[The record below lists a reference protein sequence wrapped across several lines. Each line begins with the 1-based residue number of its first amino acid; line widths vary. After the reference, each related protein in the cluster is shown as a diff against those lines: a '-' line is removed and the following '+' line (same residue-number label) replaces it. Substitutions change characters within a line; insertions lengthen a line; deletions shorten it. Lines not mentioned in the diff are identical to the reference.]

1 MVIKMTNITK
11 QTIFWI
17 MLLIAFLAGTA
28 EGTILLI
35 QYTQNT
41 VILGV
46 FFYLMYLAIFIIL
59 IFFINYIYIY
69 SFRKG
74 KPLIGVFSMSFKH
87 LNDEQA
93 KAMGEKALA
102 YEIILLRLDSLIP
115 AVIIFSIM
123 LFETLPS
130 QITTIPYS
138 EAFILVSILE
148 SLYVSSYMVYVLVL
162 ATVMGWKYKDRQF
175 SVMDLHEILTPSM
188 LSGVDNEK

>member
-1 MVIKMTNITK
+1 MVVQMTNINK
-11 QTIFWI
+11 FTIFWI
-17 MLLIAFLAGTA
+17 VFLIAFLAGTA
-28 EGTILLI
+28 EGVILLI
-35 QYTQNT
+35 QYTQNA

-46 FFYLMYLAIFIIL
+46 FFYLMYLAIFIFL
-59 IFFINYIYIY
+59 IFIINFIYIY
-69 SFRKG
+69 RFRKG
-74 KPLIGVFSMSFKH
+74 KPLAGVFSMSFKH

-138 EAFILVSILE
+138 EAFILVSMLE
-148 SLYVSSYMVYVLVL
+148 SLYVASYMIYILVL
-162 ATVMGWKYKDRQF
+162 ATVMSWKYKDRQLG
-175 SVMDLHEILTPSM
+175 VMDLHEILTPSM